1 MKSKAIPD
9 HLIRGLAIEV
19 DYLAAYFQLLD
30 RGSADLDTLIDATL
44 ALTHFGFGD
53 EDVGLEVGLRVG
65 VIEGTANGLGIMHA
79 SPHRERRDRRVVN
92 GEIAV
97 MHTEIGMVNTEIG
110 ARERRDQG
118 P

>member
-44 ALTHFGFGD
+44 ALSHFGFGD

-65 VIEGTANGLGIMHA
+65 VIEGTANGLGVSRKHLL
-79 SPHRERRDRRVVN
+79 E
-92 GEIAV
+92 AV
-97 MHTEIGMVNTEIG
+97 QQYRATQVPADVSLAATGC
-110 ARERRDQG
+110 
-118 P
+118 